1 MSEVESVN
9 GGEAPGQGAEEKS
22 AQTTEV
28 PVIVGNAKMVAPALR
43 VEELRDDGNS
53 SATYSVS
60 EGELSHDASSDKD
73 EPSPFVPPDDELK
86 QNIIQQVEFYF
97 SDANILKD
105 AFLLKHVRRN
115 KQGYVSL
122 KLVTSFKKMKSL
134 TKDFRVVAYS
144 LRLSDK
150 LEVNE
155 EGTKVRRINPLPDYD
170 ETTPSRTVVAVNLPM
185 ENPTFENVAEIFS
198 WCGEISLIRI
208 LRPGKT
214 IPPDVKKHINKHP
227 EIGNTVCALIE
238 FENHEAA
245 KKACESMTNQDDWR
259 SGMRVVLLAVKKD
272 KEKKDKANDKDKGN
286 KSEKDAALSD
296 EKETDGKSEQKR
308 KKKRGGKRKNSRVE
322 ELKDGESPCY
332 SSGSEAE
339 MNELSPPHIRP
350 RSASSPYLGLRSPR
364 NSLSPKPD
372 SSWLSPNSTP
382 GSSPKGSPRG
392 SPTSRRRNMTK
403 RSPLATD
410 KMSPGTSPRHSP
422 PASPD
427 MSRRRDSEGPSSSPS
442 SPWVQRRLKAQQEK
456 SPLTTGSSPGTSPLL
471 GRRIMANMHG
481 VIRQPV
487 GPDGT
492 KGFTLG
498 RGKPRAE
505 AVA

>member
-1 MSEVESVN
+1 MSEVDSVN
-9 GGEAPGQGAEEKS
+9 GSESPGQGAGEDF
-22 AQTTEV
+22 AQNLDGQIV
-28 PVIVGNAKMVAPALR
+28 VGNTKMVAPFLR

-86 QNIIQQVEFYF
+86 ENIMKQVEFYF

-144 LRLSDK
+144 LRQSDN
-150 LEVNE
+150 LEINE
-155 EGTKVRRINPLPDYD
+155 EGTKVRRTSPLPDYD

-185 ENPTFENVAEIFS
+185 ENPTFENVSEIFS
-198 WCGEISLIRI
+198 QCGEITLIRI

-214 IPPDVKKHINKHP
+214 IPPDVKKHVNKHP
-227 EIGNTVCALIE
+227 EIGNTVCALVE
-238 FENHEAA
+238 FEKHEAA
-245 KKACESMTNQDDWR
+245 KKACETMTNQEDWR
-259 SGMRVVLLAVKKD
+259 GGMRVMLLAIKKD
-272 KEKKDKANDKDKGN
+272 KEKKDRSDKG
-286 KSEKDAALSD
+286 SRSDMDALSD
-296 EKETDGKSEQKR
+296 AKSDRETDGKPDHKR

-322 ELKDGESPCY
+322 ELKDGESPCC

-339 MNELSPPHIRP
+339 MNELSPPHTRP
-350 RSASSPYLGLRSPR
+350 RSASSPYVGVRSPR

-372 SSWLSPNSTP
+372 STWLSPNSTP

-392 SPTSRRRNMTK
+392 SPTARRRIIG
-403 RSPLATD
+403 RSPLATE
-410 KMSPGTSPRHSP
+410 MSPGTSPRHSP

-427 MSRRRDSEGPSSSPS
+427 TSRRRDSDGSASSPS

-456 SPLTTGSSPGTSPLL
+456 KSPLTSGSSPGTSPLMA
-471 GRRIMANMHG
+471 RRFMANMHG

-487 GPDGT
+487 GPDGS
-492 KGFTLG
+492 KGFTAG

-505 AVA
+505 TVG

>member
-1 MSEVESVN
+1 MSEVDSVN
-9 GGEAPGQGAEEKS
+9 GGESPGQGAEENFT
-22 AQTTEV
+22 QTSDGEI
-28 PVIVGNAKMVAPALR
+28 IVGNTKMVAPALR

-73 EPSPFVPPDDELK
+73 EPSPFIPPDEELK
-86 QNIIQQVEFYF
+86 ENIIKQVEFYF

-144 LRLSDK
+144 LRQSEN

-155 EGTKVRRINPLPDYD
+155 EGTKVRRTTPMPDYD

-185 ENPTFENVAEIFS
+185 ENPTFENVAEIFTR
-198 WCGEISLIRI
+198 CGEISLIRI

-245 KKACESMTNQDDWR
+245 KKACETMTNQEDWR
-259 SGMRVVLLAVKKD
+259 GGMRVVLLAVKKD
-272 KEKKDKANDKDKGN
+272 KERKDKSDKANRNDKD
-286 KSEKDAALSD
+286 ALSD
-296 EKETDGKSEQKR
+296 AKSDKEDGKPDQKR

-322 ELKDGESPCY
+322 ELKDGESPCC

-339 MNELSPPHIRP
+339 MNELSPPHTRP
-350 RSASSPYLGLRSPR
+350 RSASSPYVGLNRSPR

-392 SPTSRRRNMTK
+392 SPTARRRNIG

-410 KMSPGTSPRHSP
+410 SPGTSPRHSP

-427 MSRRRDSEGPSSSPS
+427 MGRRQDSDGPSSSPS

-456 SPLTTGSSPGTSPLL
+456 SPLTSGNSPGTSPLL

-481 VIRQPV
+481 VIRQPT

-492 KGFTLG
+492 KGFSVG

-505 AVA
+505 TVA

>member
-1 MSEVESVN
+1 MSEVDGVN
-9 GGEAPGQGAEEKS
+9 GGESPGQGAGENS
-22 AQTTEV
+22 TQTTEEQ
-28 PVIVGNAKMVAPALR
+28 ITVGNTKMVAPFLR

-60 EGELSHDASSDKD
+60 EGELSHDASSDRD
-73 EPSPFVPPDDELK
+73 EPFIPPDEELK

-144 LRLSDK
+144 LRQSDQ

-155 EGTKVRRINPLPDYD
+155 EGTKVRRVNPLPDYD

-198 WCGEISLIRI
+198 PCGEISLIRI

-227 EIGNTVCALIE
+227 EIGNTVFALIE

-245 KKACESMTNQDDWR
+245 KKSCETMTQKEDWR
-259 SGMRVVLLAVKKD
+259 GGMRVVLLAVKKD
-272 KEKKDKANDKDKGN
+272 KEKKDKSDKERQSRSDR
-286 KSEKDAALSD
+286 EVLS
-296 EKETDGKSEQKR
+296 DGKSDREGDGKPEKR

-322 ELKDGESPCY
+322 ELKDGESPCA
-332 SSGSEAE
+332 SSSSEAE
-339 MNELSPPHIRP
+339 MNELSPPHTRP
-350 RSASSPYLGLRSPR
+350 RSASSPYVGVRSPR

-382 GSSPKGSPRG
+382 GSSPKSSPRG
-392 SPTSRRRNMTK
+392 SPTARRRNIG
-403 RSPLATD
+403 RSPLATE
-410 KMSPGTSPRHSP
+410 MSPGTSPRHSP

-427 MSRRRDSEGPSSSPS
+427 MARRRDSDGSPS
-442 SPWVQRRLKAQQEK
+442 SPWVARRLKAQQEK
-456 SPLTTGSSPGTSPLL
+456 SPLATGGTPSPGTSPLM
-471 GRRIMANMHG
+471 GRRIMANMHN
-481 VIRQPV
+481 VIRQPT

-492 KGFTLG
+492 RGFTVG

-505 AVA
+505 TVS